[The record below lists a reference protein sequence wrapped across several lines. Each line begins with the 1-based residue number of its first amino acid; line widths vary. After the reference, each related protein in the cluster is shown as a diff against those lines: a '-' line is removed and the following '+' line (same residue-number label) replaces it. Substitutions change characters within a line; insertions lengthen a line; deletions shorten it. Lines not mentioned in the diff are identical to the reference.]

1 MNNKFKTG
9 DKVLVDGEIAV
20 ITEVYHDEGDRNQMR
35 KAIYTVDFV
44 FTEHCYSCTEDE
56 LEGFEE

>member
-1 MNNKFKTG
+1 MNNKFRID

-20 ITEVYHDEGDRNQMR
+20 ITNVYTDEDIWNQTG
-35 KAIYTVDFV
+35 KAIYTVEFV
-44 FTEHCYSCTEDE
+44 FTEQCYSCTEDE